1 MQIRAIT
8 ATYRTDVEIRKSM
21 PNEEAL
27 KLNVSLIALMNAPP
41 SRPLM
46 SLLILSAMPLSRM
59 FLIMEVMWLAG
70 KRLQTDC
77 TSSENCYSGI
87 YAPIT
92 NPEAADKI
100 PKNAVHVEEFLKRST
115 TTINKAVEDT
125 EPNKTIP

>member
-8 ATYRTDVEIRKSM
+8 ATYRTDVEIRKSI
-21 PNEEAL
+21 PNEDAL
-27 KLNVSLIALMNAPP
+27 KLKVSLIALMNAPL
-41 SRPLM
+41 SRPLI
-46 SLLILSAMPLSRM
+46 SLLIESATPLRST

-77 TSSENCYSGI
+77 TPSENCDSGI

-92 NPEAADKI
+92 NPDAADKI
-100 PKNAVHVEEFLKRST
+100 PKNAVHVEEFLNRST